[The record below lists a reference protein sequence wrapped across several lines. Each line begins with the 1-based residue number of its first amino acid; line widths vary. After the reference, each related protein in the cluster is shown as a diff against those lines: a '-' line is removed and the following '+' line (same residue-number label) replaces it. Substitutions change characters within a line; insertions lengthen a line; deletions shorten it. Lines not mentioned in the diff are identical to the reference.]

1 MVPPAPGSQPGK
13 KDRREEAREKAR
25 IEREAQKRRERRNK
39 FLLQGGIGLAVVAI
53 IIVVVLVVVNVNKPV
68 VGAGE
73 TPKNMGGNGILFT
86 GVGGKAVATTTKAP
100 SPTATVNPAAS
111 PDDGKAHITT
121 YVDWA
126 CPVCKSFEA
135 AYSDSIQSLVASG
148 DATLSVHPVA
158 ILDRNYAGSRYSSR
172 AANAAAC
179 VANYDPQNFLAAQGL
194 FYTNQPAEGSTGL
207 SNSGI
212 KSLLKQAGVTSS
224 AVASCVDKE
233 SFKKWV
239 AATTSRTTSSA
250 KLQNATQGGFGT
262 PTVFVNG
269 TMWNGSDDFG
279 TFLQSAVT
287 GGTSTP
293 TPTPTN

>member
-1 MVPPAPGSQPGK
+1 MVPPAPGTQPGK

-25 IEREAQKRRERRNK
+25 IEREAQKRRERRSR

-53 IIVVVLVVVNVNKPV
+53 IVVVVLVIVNVNKPV
-68 VGAGE
+68 AGAGK
-73 TPKNMGGNGILFT
+73 TPKNMAGNGILFT
-86 GVGGKAVATTTKAP
+86 GVSGKAVATTTPAP
-100 SPTATVNPAAS
+100 AGNATVNPAAS

-179 VANYDPQNFLAAQGL
+179 VANYDPQNFLTAQGL

-207 SNSGI
+207 TNSGI

-224 AVASCVDKE
+224 DVAACVDKE
-233 SFKKWV
+233 TFKSWV
-239 AATTSRTTSSA
+239 ASVTSRTASSA
-250 KLQNATQGGFGT
+250 KLQNPTQGGFGT

-269 TMWNGSDDFG
+269 KMWNGSDDFA

-287 GGTSTP
+287 GTTP
-293 TPTPTN
+293 SPTPTN